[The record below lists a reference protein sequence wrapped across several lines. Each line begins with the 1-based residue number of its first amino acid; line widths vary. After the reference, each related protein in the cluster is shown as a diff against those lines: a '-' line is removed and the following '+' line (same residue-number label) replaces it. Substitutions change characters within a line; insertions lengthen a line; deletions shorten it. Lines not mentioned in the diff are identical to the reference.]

1 VILDAVTFEA
11 VDLVDISW
19 NIMLLLSLDDKG
31 CTFDCDSTGT
41 GDACV
46 GFGAVCIDVDV
57 DLDASVDGA
66 CLDAN
71 GDVIVNN
78 ISAFLWTEATN
89 SLKIVPTGIASL
101 SVEFEGGFK
110 GLASDEVEFS
120 VDGRPVFLEPINVT
134 TSFFAGSY
142 DLAAAETCMIDF
154 TSFDALVDGLDQFDN
169 LDANWRFVADTPP
182 TDATCS
188 LVGEFPNID
197 VQFVADGA
205 LELLDT
211 TTGALVCSVPGQTT
225 IDTATRFEQNL
236 EKTLIEGPLEIG
248 ICLPEPTLYRFV
260 ITYSGP
266 EAVVSDV
273 VPAELDNVLCTAS
286 AGTLVV
292 EKPGGPK
299 SSTRITWTVPAGEE
313 LTLDCTL
320 QTGGSP
326 GGCKG
331 GNGHRPTSCGPLALN
346 EGATATGTEID
357 PKTGVEQPFTLTTEP
372 LVVEAVAGAQ
382 PCR

>member
-1 VILDAVTFEA
+1 
-11 VDLVDISW
+11 VDLVDVSW
-19 NIMLLLSLDDKG
+19 EIMLLLSLDDKG
-31 CTFDCDSTGT
+31 CSFDCDSTGT

-57 DLDASVDGA
+57 DLDGIIEGRCEELGID
-66 CLDAN
+66 
-71 GDVIVNN
+71 

-89 SLKIVPTGIASL
+89 SLTIVPTGITSL
-101 SVEFEGGFK
+101 AVEFEGSFK

-120 VDGRPVFLEPINVT
+120 VDGRPTFVEPINVA
-134 TSFFAGSY
+134 TSSFSGSY
-142 DLAAAETCMIDF
+142 DLELAPTCGIDF
-154 TSFDALVDGLDQFDN
+154 TAFNALIDGLDQFDGFA
-169 LDANWRFVADTPP
+169 DVDWRYVADTLP
-182 TDATCS
+182 TTASCE
-188 LVGEFPNID
+188 LAGEFPNID
-197 VQFVADGA
+197 VQIVAEGA

-211 TTGALVCSVPGQTT
+211 TTGDLICSVPGQTT